1 MGREVEDAAHP
12 SVQVA
17 FAEEPGG
24 RVPMERGAGLELG
37 VVAGDVG
44 VAVVWEGAGGISR
57 DYSCGFERRT

>member
-24 RVPMERGAGLELG
+24 RVPVERGAGLELG
-37 VVAGDVG
+37 VVAVDVG
-44 VAVVWEGAGGISR
+44 VAIVGEGAE
-57 DYSCGFERRT
+57 DVRRG